1 MMLLGPPDGVGAL
14 SSRLA
19 LMCLG
24 PALVAAQIG
33 SCSPA
38 VTAASELILLMFG
51 VSQVKTSPVV
61 METAGDPGDVQAR
74 QVKLSSLLF
83 KLGRDRKWL
92 QT

>member
-1 MMLLGPPDGVGAL
+1 MLLGAPGGVGAL
-14 SSRLA
+14 SSHLA
-19 LMCLG
+19 HMCLG

-38 VTAASELILLMFG
+38 VNAASELILLMFG
-51 VSQVKTSPVV
+51 ASQVKTSPVV

-74 QVKLSSLLF
+74 QVKLRSVLF
-83 KLGRDRKWL
+83 KWDRDRKWL